1 MSNFLPLTTPDFH
14 VNVAVMNETLK
25 RGRGRPKGPSVPN
38 VVTISIDDLLQ
49 KLDKIKCT
57 EVKVSRTW
65 LLDIDKMTT
74 ISETAQTSEESEKIE
89 FKVS

>member
-1 MSNFLPLTTPDFH
+1 
-14 VNVAVMNETLK
+14 MNEVLK

-38 VVTISIDDLLQ
+38 VVNISIDDLLV

-74 ISETAQTSEESEKIE
+74 IDETVLEAEVEQKIE
-89 FKVS
+89 F

>member
-1 MSNFLPLTTPDFH
+1 LTPPYFR
-14 VNVAVMNETLK
+14 VNLAVMNEVLK

-38 VVTISIDDLLQ
+38 VVNISVDDLLQ

-74 ISETAQTSEESEKIE
+74 FDETIQTSEESEKIE

>member
-1 MSNFLPLTTPDFH
+1 
-14 VNVAVMNETLK
+14 MNEVLK

-38 VVTISIDDLLQ
+38 VVNINIDDLLQ

-74 ISETAQTSEESEKIE
+74 IDETVLEAEVEQKIE

>member
-1 MSNFLPLTTPDFH
+1 
-14 VNVAVMNETLK
+14 MNEVLK
-25 RGRGRPKGPSVPN
+25 RGRGRPKGASNPNIVSVN
-38 VVTISIDDLLQ
+38 IQDLLQ
-49 KLDKIKCT
+49 KLDKIKSD

-74 ISETAQTSEESEKIE
+74 ISDTVPEAEVEQKIE

>member
-1 MSNFLPLTTPDFH
+1 MS
-14 VNVAVMNETLK
+14 ETLK

-49 KLDKIKCT
+49 KLDKINCT

-74 ISETAQTSEESEKIE
+74 VSDTTQTSEQSEKIE

>member
-1 MSNFLPLTTPDFH
+1 MLSG
-14 VNVAVMNETLK
+14 VNLAVMNEVLK

-38 VVTISIDDLLQ
+38 VVNINIDDLLQ

-74 ISETAQTSEESEKIE
+74 IDETVLEAEVEQKIE

>member
-1 MSNFLPLTTPDFH
+1 LTPPYFR
-14 VNVAVMNETLK
+14 VNLAVMNEVLK

-38 VVTISIDDLLQ
+38 VVNISIDDLLQ

-74 ISETAQTSEESEKIE
+74 FDETIQTPEESEKIE

>member
-1 MSNFLPLTTPDFH
+1 LTPPYFR
-14 VNVAVMNETLK
+14 VNLAVMNEVLK

-38 VVTISIDDLLQ
+38 VVNINIDDLLQ

-74 ISETAQTSEESEKIE
+74 FDETTQASEESEKIE